1 MRVPIFMKRKMEVVK
16 RDKRKGKKEQ
26 IEVMRGIFIN
36 DSIFNKYRK
45 LEKKKWKRKFNE
57 FDINKVLVK

>member
-1 MRVPIFMKRKMEVVK
+1 MHVPIFMKRKMEVVK
-16 RDKRKGKKEQ
+16 RDKRKRKKEQ

-45 LEKKKWKRKFNE
+45 LEKKNE
-57 FDINKVLVK
+57 RENLMNLILIRF

>member
-16 RDKRKGKKEQ
+16 RDKRKRKKEQ

-36 DSIFNKYRK
+36 DSMFNKYRE
-45 LEKKKWKRKFNE
+45 LEKKKMKEK
-57 FDINKVLVK
+57 I